1 MTGWST
7 RQLADLAGT
16 TLRAV
21 RHYHDIGLLPPP
33 ARGANGYKQYGA
45 QHLVQLIKIRRLTE
59 LGVPLSQLG
68 ALSDSHEKT
77 REILRIVDDELT
89 RSIDKQLRIKAEL
102 TAVLQQDLP
111 VDLPA
116 ELAVA
121 AHGLAAPTRALMVVY
136 GQVLDQQGRDAL
148 RRFLEQAG
156 NTAVDSELDQLSPN
170 ADAPTRQNLADRL
183 LPRLQALLQTHRQLL
198 TTELITP
205 ERAPA
210 VRHTIAL
217 AIAELYNPAQLDVIT
232 TVSQR
237 LAQAELAPA
246 PRPIVLQQDSD

>member
-136 GQVLDQQGRDAL
+136 GQVLDQQGRDTL

-156 NTAVDSELDQLSPN
+156 NTQSTASSINSQPRPTPQQDRTSQTASCPGFNPSSRRTGNCLPPSSSLQN
-170 ADAPTRQNLADRL
+170 A
-183 LPRLQALLQTHRQLL
+183 
-198 TTELITP
+198 
-205 ERAPA
+205 APA

-217 AIAELYNPAQLDVIT
+217 AVAELYNPAQLDVIT

-237 LAQAELAPA
+237 LAT
-246 PRPIVLQQDSD
+246 